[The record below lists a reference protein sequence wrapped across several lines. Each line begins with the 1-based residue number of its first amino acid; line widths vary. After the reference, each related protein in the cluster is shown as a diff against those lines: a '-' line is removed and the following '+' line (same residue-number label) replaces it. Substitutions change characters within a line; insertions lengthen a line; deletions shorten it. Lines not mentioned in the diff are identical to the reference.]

1 MGSRY
6 PKTSFVESE
15 LAQLEWVLESV
26 WVALGK
32 TDESVKATI
41 RRKLFLL
48 ACNGINDPDILRD
61 RLVASAAEIEKRRR
75 SDPYSS
81 PTP

>member
-26 WVALGK
+26 WAALGE
-32 TDESVKATI
+32 TDESVKAAI

-48 ACNGINDPDILRD
+48 ACNGVSDPEILRN
-61 RLVASAAEIEKRRR
+61 RLVASATAVEER
-75 SDPYSS
+75 SLSGPYSS
-81 PTP
+81 PAP